1 MFFPPSSS
9 IHSQEDP
16 MKLNRYLAIALVLLA
31 AAAVPALA
39 QETESAVPEIAAF
52 HEIIYP
58 IWHTAYPDKDIAMLK
73 SLVPQMDELAGKVL
87 AAKLPGILRDKQA
100 KYDAGLAE
108 FRKAVEA
115 YDAAAKGTDDKAML
129 DAAETLHGRY
139 EMLVRIIRPVL
150 KEMDEFHKV
159 LYVVYH
165 TDLPAKNWDAVRVAA
180 PDLKTKAEA
189 VTQAK
194 LPARLEPKAEAFA
207 KASGELAKAAAVL
220 AGLGPTAD
228 GAAVEQAVLKLHS
241 RYQELE
247 KVFD

>member
-1 MFFPPSSS
+1 
-9 IHSQEDP
+9 
-16 MKLNRYLAIALVLLA
+16 MKFHRYWAIALVLIA

-39 QETESAVPEIAAF
+39 QETESAVPELTAF

-73 SLVPQMDELAGKVL
+73 SLVPQMNELAGKVF

-100 KYDAGLAE
+100 KWETGLAE

-115 YDAAAKGTDDKAML
+115 YNAAAKGTDDKAML
-129 DAAETLHGRY
+129 DAAEVLHARY
-139 EMLVRIIRPVL
+139 EMLVRTLRPVL

-159 LYVVYH
+159 LYVVFH
-165 TDLPAKNWDAVRVAA
+165 TDLPAKDWEAVRAAA
-180 PDLKTKAEA
+180 PDLKAKAEA
-189 VTQAK
+189 VTKAT
-194 LPARLEPKAEAFA
+194 LPARLQPKADAFA
-207 KASGELAKAAAVL
+207 KAADELVKAATVL
-220 AGLGPTAD
+220 AGLGPKAD